1 MKISSGIFSGQKLFM
16 PTSKNL
22 RPTLTKIRQAIFNMI
37 RSVIYDST
45 VIDFF
50 AGTGAFGLEALSNGA
65 KKVIFIEK
73 KSKDIIYRNVKKLK
87 IEEDKI
93 RILNLDFTHAFE
105 ILEKLGL
112 KADIIFS
119 DPPYNKGYIKKFLKL
134 FSISD
139 ILIKKGLLIM
149 EIHKNEYKENE
160 EILKNFEIIKE
171 KKYGDIY
178 ILIICKKEVQN
189 YG

>member
-1 MKISSGIFSGQKLFM
+1 MKISSGVFSGQKLFM
-16 PTSKNL
+16 SAGKNL
-22 RPTLTKIRQAIFNMI
+22 RPTMTKIRQAIFNMI
-37 RSVIYDST
+37 RSVICNTT

-93 RILNLDFTHAFE
+93 KILNLDFVRAIKF
-105 ILEKLGL
+105 LEKLDL

-119 DPPYNKGYIKKFLKL
+119 DPPYNR
-134 FSISD
+134 
-139 ILIKKGLLIM
+139 
-149 EIHKNEYKENE
+149 
-160 EILKNFEIIKE
+160 
-171 KKYGDIY
+171 
-178 ILIICKKEVQN
+178 
-189 YG
+189 